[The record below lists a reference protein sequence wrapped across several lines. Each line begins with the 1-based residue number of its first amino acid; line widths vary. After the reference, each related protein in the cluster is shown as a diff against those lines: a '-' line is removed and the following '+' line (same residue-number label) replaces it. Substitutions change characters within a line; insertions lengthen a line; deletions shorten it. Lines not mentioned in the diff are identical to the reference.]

1 MRMGDAN
8 HNQIDVTD
16 RAKLL
21 AWSVHLFT
29 ASGAV
34 WGMLSLLAIFNGQW
48 SLAFAWMGAAIVVDS
63 LDGFL
68 ARKAHVKTVLPEFD
82 GALLDNMVDYL
93 NYVFVPAIFL
103 FKSNVL
109 PEGVPL
115 LGPAAILL
123 ASAYQFC
130 QTNAKTE
137 DHFFVG
143 FPSYWNVVVFYLLLV
158 NINPWISLA
167 IILALCVLVF
177 VPVKY
182 IYPTRT
188 VRFQRL
194 TLAVVGVW
202 GAATLALLIQYPSVN
217 FQLLALSLACGAY
230 YWGMSLFLMVDER
243 RRSAA

>member
-1 MRMGDAN
+1 MGVASN
-8 HNQIDVTD
+8 NQIDITD

-34 WGMLSLLAIFNGQW
+34 WGMLSILAIFEGNW
-48 SLAFAWMGAAIVVDS
+48 PLAFVWMGAAIVVDS

-93 NYVFVPAIFL
+93 NYVLVPAIFL
-103 FKSNVL
+103 SQSHVL
-109 PEGVPL
+109 PDVLPL

-130 QTNAKTE
+130 QTNAKTA

-167 IILALCVLVF
+167 IILVLCALVF
-177 VPVKY
+177 VPFKY

-194 TLAVVGVW
+194 TLAVIGIW
-202 GAATLALLIQYPSVN
+202 GLANLILLIQYPTVN
-217 FQLLALSLACGAY
+217 FQLIAISLACGVY
-230 YWGMSLFLMVDER
+230 YWGMSLFLMFDDR
-243 RRSAA
+243 KRSAA

>member
-1 MRMGDAN
+1 MGVASN
-8 HNQIDVTD
+8 NQRVVTD

-34 WGMLSLLAIFNGQW
+34 WGFLSILAIFNAQW
-48 SLAFAWMGAAIVVDS
+48 SLAFVWMGAAIVVDS

-68 ARKAHVKTVLPEFD
+68 ARKAHVKTVLPGFD

-93 NYVFVPAIFL
+93 NYVLVPAVFL
-103 FKSNVL
+103 YQSNVL
-109 PEGVPL
+109 PATQPL

-143 FPSYWNVVVFYLLLV
+143 FPSYWNVVAFYLLLV
-158 NINPWISLA
+158 NINPWVSLA
-167 IILALCVLVF
+167 IILVLCVLVF
-177 VPVKY
+177 VPFKY

-194 TLAVVGVW
+194 TLAVVGIW
-202 GAATLALLIQYPSVN
+202 GVANLALLLQYPTVN
-217 FQLLALSLACGAY
+217 LQLIALSLACGAY
-230 YWGMSLFLMVDER
+230 YWGMSVYLMIDNKKR
-243 RRSAA
+243 RVA